1 MIQRAKTAS
10 VQITLA
16 RRLQRIDPR
25 CRWSLSVVG
34 VTIGSII
41 HASRKDDP
49 MSRKAFL
56 HVNGVNYELA
66 HPIDGGEFDS
76 TFQEL
81 ERKAEALA
89 RGDGG
94 HQFSERVVI
103 NDRPALVHFTTQGV
117 FSAGAFL
124 EAEKKSSYIHTD

>member
-1 MIQRAKTAS
+1 
-10 VQITLA
+10 
-16 RRLQRIDPR
+16 
-25 CRWSLSVVG
+25 
-34 VTIGSII
+34 
-41 HASRKDDP
+41 

-66 HPIDGGEFDS
+66 HPIDGDEFDA
-76 TFQEL
+76 TFQAL

-94 HQFSERVVI
+94 HQFSERVI
-103 NDRPALVHFTTQGV
+103 IDGAPARIHFTTQGV

-124 EAEKKSSYIHTD
+124 ETEKKPAHIYTD